1 MKVFVN
7 KRNCGYSGGMILVA
21 ANSAEEAHKAFHA
34 DDDYSWMWY
43 ENYDG
48 MEIDYYY
55 QRNGWVEVE
64 GLTCDTEIPC
74 VIDEDGYAE

>member
-7 KRNCGYSGGMILVA
+7 KRNGGYSGGMILVA

-34 DDDYSWMWY
+34 D

-55 QRNGWVEVE
+55 QRNGWKEVE

-74 VIDEDGYAE
+74 VIDEAGYAE